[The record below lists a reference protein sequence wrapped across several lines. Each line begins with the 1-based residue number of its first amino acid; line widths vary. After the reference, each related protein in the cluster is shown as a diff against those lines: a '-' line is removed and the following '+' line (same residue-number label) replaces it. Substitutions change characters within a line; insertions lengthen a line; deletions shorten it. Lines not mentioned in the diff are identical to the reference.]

1 MEQKMKPDPDRIIAA
16 LCFIGMAAYLIIEF
30 GVLA

>member
-1 MEQKMKPDPDRIIAA
+1 MKINPDRIIAA
-16 LCFIGMAAYLIIEF
+16 LCFIGMAAYLLIEF

>member
-1 MEQKMKPDPDRIIAA
+1 MGKKMKINPDRVIVA

>member
-1 MEQKMKPDPDRIIAA
+1 MKVNPDRIIAA
-16 LCFIGMAAYLIIEF
+16 LCFIGTVAYLLIEF